1 MEAESFVFL
10 TSDFFKEDK
19 SVEEIHN
26 LKCLNWKHFVLSVNI
41 RPTPKK
47 QASIGVPQIKE
58 LNASFRR
65 LIRENI

>member
-1 MEAESFVFL
+1 M
-10 TSDFFKEDK
+10 
-19 SVEEIHN
+19 EEIHN